1 MMKNN
6 PDFSVALCAVCIIRS
21 EYKQIL
27 PYIFHTTTKD
37 THYDRNPYSLTCVQ
51 MQMIF
56 SKELKIYFDIEQFYR
71 LNFWEMEKSFFL
83 DKVSRLCSQLIN
95 NILFSD
101 VFVLL

>member
-6 PDFSVALCAVCIIRS
+6 PDFSVALCAVCVIRS

-56 SKELKIYFDIEQFYR
+56 SKELKICFDIEQFYG
-71 LNFWEMEKSFFL
+71 LNFWKWKIVF
-83 DKVSRLCSQLIN
+83 SRQGKPFMQSTN
-95 NILFSD
+95 K
-101 VFVLL
+101 